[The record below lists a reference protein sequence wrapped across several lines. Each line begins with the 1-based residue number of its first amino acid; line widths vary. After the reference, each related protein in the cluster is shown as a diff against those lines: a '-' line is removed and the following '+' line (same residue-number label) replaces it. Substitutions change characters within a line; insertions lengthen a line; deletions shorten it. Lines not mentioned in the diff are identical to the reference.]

1 MMCSILFLKFT
12 GGGEKN
18 GKNAVFIFVNTE
30 LDIIV
35 TTSVEKPGTSFF
47 NPEKADKA

>member
-1 MMCSILFLKFT
+1 MGGFLSVSQKLHQHMMSSILFLKFR

-35 TTSVEKPGTSFF
+35 PTG
-47 NPEKADKA
+47 